1 MAKGEETGTISELL
15 MEQVEFSNIV
25 ILNKTD
31 LINEEQQHDI
41 LERISILNPKV
52 KVLKSCQ
59 SKIDVMEVLNT
70 KLYNADD
77 MGINSVTA
85 AASRVKAEEKIEL
98 EEEKEQCCNK
108 EASASEPEPKK
119 CCKKKD
125 KDGQEL
131 NTGLSQILL
140 GVVKNDKEIARHQKR
155 FGISSFIYRARRPF
169 HPGRLYDDF
178 LNQYFSFHGSL
189 KEEKAETE
197 NIGLE
202 NKQMGLASK
211 GEARSKTLG
220 GLMRSK
226 GFVWI
231 ATSQFFMGAW
241 QQAGNVLRI
250 KPARPWLCEIK
261 HMWEGSPAEEQ
272 VMKEMRD
279 EEGKVR

>member
-1 MAKGEETGTISELL
+1 

-31 LINEEQQHDI
+31 LVNKEQQEDI
-41 LERISILNPKV
+41 LERINILNPKV

-59 SKIDVMEVLNT
+59 SKIDVMEILNT

-85 AASRVKAEEKIEL
+85 SASRVKAEERVEL
-98 EEEKEQCCNK
+98 VQEEEKQEKCCKK
-108 EASASEPEPKK
+108 EESDSEPEPKK

-169 HPGRLYDDF
+169 HPGRLYDAF

-189 KEEKAETE
+189 KEEKEETE

-202 NKQMGLASK
+202 NKQMGLAAK
-211 GEARSKTLG
+211 GEARSKTMG

-279 EEGKVR
+279 EDGKVSW